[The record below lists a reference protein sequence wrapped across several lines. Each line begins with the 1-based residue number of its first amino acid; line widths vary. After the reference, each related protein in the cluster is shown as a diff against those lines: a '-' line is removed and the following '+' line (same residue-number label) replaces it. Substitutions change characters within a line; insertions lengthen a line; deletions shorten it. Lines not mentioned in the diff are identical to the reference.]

1 MITSRSNATGKPSS
15 TSAKLASTGASAPG
29 QTPGL
34 PTASFNVDRMR
45 LTAVLMLLGGLS
57 QLPLALLHPH
67 HEQPNDSPAAF
78 VEYARSTDWVWV
90 HLGQYLG
97 TMLLA
102 LGLVSLAL
110 SLSRHGGVT
119 GQLGRLAAVAAIV
132 TSAVFAVQ
140 MAVDG
145 IALKAAVD
153 NWAAARDANRAAA
166 YDVAD
171 AIRATEKGLS
181 ALFHLNNAATLLCL
195 GVAMM
200 CSRAHRILGCT
211 GAAAG
216 AGFLV
221 VGALTARTGFSPEA
235 STVAVAPT
243 LLLLTFLLGSARALW
258 IGDFPIPTRP

>member
-1 MITSRSNATGKPSS
+1 MSSIRIRASRRSETE
-15 TSAKLASTGASAPG
+15 ASEPG
-29 QTPGL
+29 QTSGA
-34 PTASFNVDRMR
+34 PTASSTAERMR
-45 LTAVLMLLGGLS
+45 LTAVMTLLGGLM
-57 QLPLALLHPH
+57 QLPLAVLHPH

-78 VEYARSTDWVWV
+78 AEYARSTDWVWV

-97 TMLLA
+97 TLLLA
-102 LGLVSLAL
+102 LGLVTLAL
-110 SLSRHGGVT
+110 SLSRQRGVT
-119 GQLGRLAAVAAIV
+119 GQLGRLAVVATVITA
-132 TSAVFAVQ
+132 AVFAVQ

-153 NWAAARDANRAAA
+153 NWAAASGADQVAA

-181 ALFHLNNAATLLCL
+181 ALFHLNNAVTLLAL

-200 CSRAHRILGCT
+200 CGRAHRILGCT

-216 AGFLV
+216 AGFFV

-235 STVAVAPT
+235 AGVAVAPT
-243 LLLLTFLLGSARALW
+243 LLLLIFLLGTARAMW
-258 IGDFPIPTRP
+258 IGDFSTSSASSVGH